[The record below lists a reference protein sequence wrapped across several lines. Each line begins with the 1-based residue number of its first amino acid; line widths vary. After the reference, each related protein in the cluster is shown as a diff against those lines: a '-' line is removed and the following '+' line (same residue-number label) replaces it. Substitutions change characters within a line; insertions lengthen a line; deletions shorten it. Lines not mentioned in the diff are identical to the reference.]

1 MLVRQRSEPS
11 LLYGPTGAS
20 WPALRGTSEGC
31 GFPWLTSIGSGGL
44 LELLVELKVLAEVD
58 VSEFL
63 CQPADVGVT
72 GELSI
77 GEDGELGSCFS
88 VRFFLRKPRVGMEA

>member
-1 MLVRQRSEPS
+1 MV
-11 LLYGPTGAS
+11 
-20 WPALRGTSEGC
+20 
-31 GFPWLTSIGSGGL
+31 SGGL
-44 LELLVELKVLAEVD
+44 FELLVVFVELKVLAEVE

-77 GEDGELGSCFS
+77 GEDGELGSCSF
-88 VRFFLRKPRVGMEA
+88 VRFFLRKPRVGMGA